1 MENKQ
6 VIKEAR
12 SLLADLSRL
21 EGIANRHETDK
32 EYLYRLSELERED
45 LNRLR
50 NVLSQ
55 FTLYEGLI

>member
-6 VIKEAR
+6 VLKKAR
-12 SLLADLSRL
+12 ELLTDLS
-21 EGIANRHETDK
+21 
-32 EYLYRLSELERED
+32 
-45 LNRLR
+45 RLR

>member
-45 LNRLR
+45 LTRLR